1 MLKVVMTD
9 GYLFVGTSAYG
20 IIWDFIKGRY
30 RFWFVRGRDS
40 SEVVEVR
47 RVAFP
52 SCSSRF
58 PRSVIRRVADN
69 CAVTVRSP
77 CLEITFCTSYPS
89 KDASISGLFRLYHG
103 RKCQGMVDCL

>member
-1 MLKVVMTD
+1 MYEICPSSAAPAFLEQGTLLFPPEIRRELEQDHGRMLKVVMTD

-52 SCSSRF
+52 SIS
-58 PRSVIRRVADN
+58 
-69 CAVTVRSP
+69 TV
-77 CLEITFCTSYPS
+77 SYPPS
-89 KDASISGLFRLYHG
+89 R
-103 RKCQGMVDCL
+103 